1 MIEHILL
8 TAQCWYR
15 IIYFFDA
22 SSTGKA
28 DQSDADN
35 SVESHF
41 PLGYHVCAHS
51 ALRAS
56 IGSSDEAL
64 EAG

>member
-1 MIEHILL
+1 MIEYILL
-8 TAQCWYR
+8 TAQCLCR
-15 IIYFFDA
+15 IIHFFDA
-22 SSTGKA
+22 SSTGQA

-41 PLGYHVCAHS
+41 PLGDHVCAHS

-56 IGSSDEAL
+56 IGSNDEAL